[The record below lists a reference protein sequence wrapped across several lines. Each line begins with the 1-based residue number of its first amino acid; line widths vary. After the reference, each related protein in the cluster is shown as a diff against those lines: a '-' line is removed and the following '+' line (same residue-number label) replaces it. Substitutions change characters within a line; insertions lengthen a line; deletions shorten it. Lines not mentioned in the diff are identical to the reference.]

1 MQTVLLYEQAG
12 QADKREDLKLNMST
26 RREQVASLRDSGL
39 SYAEIGRIWGISGE
53 RVRQILNWKPIQKPD
68 LQSKVMLR
76 VGDVAQ
82 LLGLH
87 SNTVRRW
94 SEKGVLKSHR
104 FGSRGDRRFLRKDI
118 DEFLK
123 ETEIDSESKKPFASF
138 GN

>member
-1 MQTVLLYEQAG
+1 MNTSRRDEVVKL
-12 QADKREDLKLNMST
+12 RET
-26 RREQVASLRDSGL
+26 GL
-39 SYAEIGRIWGISGE
+39 TYAEIGRRFGISNE

-123 ETEIDSESKKPFASF
+123 ETEIDSESKKAFAFF